1 MTIIY
6 IGLLVA
12 LALFITVPALYVLAT
27 YCMLFYEKKLDER
40 LHLVADLPLPAST
53 IKLLQIMAAEICALW
68 LTIFLWLMLGALKRP
83 RKTNSSAGSNKPILL
98 IHGYWHNQTG
108 WFLLRRRLVR
118 AGFGPIYSLNLFPVL
133 SSIEHFGNQVA
144 VLVEQITKKE
154 GSKELTLIGHSMGG
168 LVAAYYAERLAPP
181 GQVTDII
188 TLGTPFGGTRT
199 AALGYGVCIE
209 QMLPNSPFLAD
220 LSYWMQRGK
229 GTYYYHI
236 GTEWDGMIIPACSA
250 FSGHP
255 KASCIWL
262 QNEGH
267 MGLLY
272 SSIVTRQVIEW
283 LLLCKNKI

>member
-6 IGLLVA
+6 TGLLVA
-12 LALFITVPALYVLAT
+12 LALFIALPPLYVLAS
-27 YCMLFYEKKLDER
+27 YCMLFYEKKLDGR
-40 LHLVADLPLPAST
+40 LRLVADLPPPALT

-68 LTIFLWLMLGALKRP
+68 LTIFLWLIFGALKRP

-108 WFLLRRRLVR
+108 WFLFRRHLVR
-118 AGFGPIYSLNLFPVL
+118 AGFGPIYSLNLFPVS

-144 VLVEQITKKE
+144 VLVEQIRKTT
-154 GSKELTLIGHSMGG
+154 GSKELALIGHSMGG

-181 GQVTDII
+181 RQVTDII
-188 TLGTPFGGTRT
+188 TLGTPFGGTRR
-199 AALGYGVCIE
+199 AALGKGVCVE

-220 LSYWMQRGK
+220 LSYWIQRGN
-229 GTYYYHI
+229 GTCYYHI
-236 GTEWDGMIIPACSA
+236 GAEWDGIIVPACSA
-250 FSGHP
+250 FSGNP

-272 SSIVTRQVIEW
+272 SPAATRQVIAW
-283 LLLCKNKI
+283 LLLCKK